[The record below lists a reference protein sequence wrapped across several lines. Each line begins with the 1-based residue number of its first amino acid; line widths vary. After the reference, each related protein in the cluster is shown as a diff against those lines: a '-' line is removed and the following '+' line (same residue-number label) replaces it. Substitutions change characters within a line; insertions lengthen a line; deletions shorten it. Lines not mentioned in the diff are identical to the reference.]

1 MKSSILIDKLIKEKG
16 FIQDSNKDQTYTGIK
31 DGDSG
36 LVYWHIAKPEKIRG
50 IFEKINRLKAAWLVL
65 TDRAFA
71 VHYKED
77 EKRIKNVGTLPY
89 PK

>member
-1 MKSSILIDKLIKEKG
+1 MKPSILIDTLIKEKG

-31 DGDSG
+31 NENSG
-36 LVYWHIAKPEKIRG
+36 LVYWYIAKPEKMRG
-50 IFEKINRLKAAWLVL
+50 ILEKINRLKAAWLVL

-77 EKRIKNVGTLPY
+77 EKEDKKCRYNPTY
-89 PK
+89 

>member
-1 MKSSILIDKLIKEKG
+1 MKASILIDKLIEENG

-31 DGDSG
+31 NEESG
-36 LVYWHIAKPEKIRG
+36 VVFWYIAKPEKIRG

-77 EKRIKNVGTLPY
+77 EKRIKNVGTIPY
-89 PK
+89 LK

>member
-1 MKSSILIDKLIKEKG
+1 MKGSILIDAIIKSEHCQVGITDEKT
-16 FIQDSNKDQTYTGIK
+16 KKERRY
-31 DGDSG
+31 
-36 LVYWHIAKPEKIRG
+36 IAKPEKIRG

-77 EKRIKNVGTLPY
+77 EKRI
-89 PK
+89 

>member
-31 DGDSG
+31 DEDSG
-36 LVYWHIAKPEKIRG
+36 LVYWYIAKPEKIRG

-65 TDRAFA
+65 TGKSIA

-77 EKRIKNVGTLPY
+77 EKKGP
-89 PK
+89 

>member
-16 FIQDSNKDQTYTGIK
+16 FIQDSNKDQTYTEIK
-31 DGDSG
+31 DKDSG
-36 LVYWHIAKPEKIRG
+36 LVYWYIEKKKKIRG

-77 EKRIKNVGTLPY
+77 EKRIKNVGTIPY
-89 PK
+89 LK